1 MISAANLGQECLLIN
16 QDKNHNK
23 NNVSCR
29 LVSIEFT
36 NFNSPDV
43 SGDVTTNS
51 PDVSDDVTTNSP
63 DVSDDVTTNI
73 PDVSD
78 DVITDNTKLHS
89 SVV

>member
-16 QDKNHNK
+16 QDKNQNK

-29 LVSIEFT
+29 LVSIEL
-36 NFNSPDV
+36 
-43 SGDVTTNS
+43 
-51 PDVSDDVTTNSP
+51 
-63 DVSDDVTTNI
+63 TNI

-89 SVV
+89 SAL